1 MLESFLVYKYGFPSK
16 VRAMLAAHA
25 AFPLKRGKTA
35 RLALSQAIAS
45 ACTPHRHR
53 AQHAPILC
61 RRHRSDPRRAA
72 PPSPRAFA

>member
-25 AFPLKRGKTA
+25 AFPLTRGKTA
-35 RLALSQAIAS
+35 RQPPSPVEAE
-45 ACTPHRHR
+45 ACMPHRHR

-61 RRHRSDPRRAA
+61 RRHRSDHARAA
-72 PPSPRAFA
+72 QPSARAFA

>member
-1 MLESFLVYKYGFPSK
+1 
-16 VRAMLAAHA
+16 MLAAHA
-25 AFPLKRGKTA
+25 AFPLTRGKTA
-35 RLALSQAIAS
+35 GLPLSHAMAS

-61 RRHRSDPRRAA
+61 RRHRSDPRRTA